1 MLVSEPS
8 LGTSVAT
15 SGTREW
21 QDERSNLSRVQ
32 HFDAKKALE
41 VYIEHFWENLQA
53 PNQCFSQTMALQLW
67 GRTPR
72 NYDHLTLK
80 LAPLARPNGKKLVQ
94 FSVRGGVNARDCSAP
109 GIVRVPPRLRTMTLL
124 KLWDRYSEIMTM
136 TPPN

>member
-15 SGTREW
+15 SGTLEW

-80 LAPLARPNGKKLVQ
+80 LAPLARPKKK
-94 FSVRGGVNARDCSAP
+94 ARPIQRQRRRQRERMQRSRQ
-109 GIVRVPPRLRTMTLL
+109 IVGAPRLRTMTLL
-124 KLWDRYSEIMTM
+124 KLCDRYSEIMTM